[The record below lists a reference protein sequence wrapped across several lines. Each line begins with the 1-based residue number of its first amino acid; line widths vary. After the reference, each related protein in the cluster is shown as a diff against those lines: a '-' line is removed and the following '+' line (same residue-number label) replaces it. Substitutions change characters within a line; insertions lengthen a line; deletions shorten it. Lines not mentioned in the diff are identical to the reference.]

1 MKCCSCRMDIG
12 HDLDDIRFLIEHL
25 GLDKK
30 EDVVKIVLKY
40 VPEDRIPAKTTF
52 FIEEVFSKQQK
63 R

>member
-1 MKCCSCRMDIG
+1 MDIG